1 MQTTASIIFG
11 ELPSQL
17 ILNPRYL
24 NNVDKSEHYERPL
37 PFCGGIIADDM
48 GLGKTLSM
56 IALIAYDAVLYPEP
70 RQIQRTTLV
79 VVPPSRE
86 KTFSYSCVCF

>member
-1 MQTTASIIFG
+1 MQPPANIVLG
-11 ELPSQL
+11 ELSSQL
-17 ILNPRYL
+17 ILKPRYL

-56 IALIAYDAVLYPEP
+56 IALIAYDAVLYPQP

-86 KTFSYSCVCF
+86 KTFNCSCVCF